1 MAEGSAGDSQE
12 KTEEPTPKK
21 KQDARQEGKVVTSK
35 EMFVF
40 ASMLSAMVILMAGSF
55 AGKALARDFAS
66 FFRFGGAE
74 NFDSL
79 ILTRL
84 EDSLYHVLVIGMVL
98 GVPML
103 IATVAMQAAMGG
115 GILFAT
121 TNMKPK
127 FSKLNILS
135 GIKRMVSAKA
145 AIELLKA
152 VMKVTMLSV
161 AAGVVLWQWLPTLSS
176 TAFMG
181 VGEQFSM
188 LSSVSYQVLMALVL
202 ALAIIGAVDLIW
214 QIYSM
219 NKQLK
224 MSKQEI
230 KEESK
235 QTQGSPEVKGA
246 IRRKQMEAAQNGAA
260 RRAALDDVKDATA
273 IITNP
278 KHFSVALR
286 YVPGEDDAPTVLA
299 LGEGAMAFQIRELA
313 KEHDVTILPVPP
325 LARALYFTSKI
336 GGEIHPGLYAAVA
349 TILAH
354 VYHLDQEPDADMPE
368 VELTKEFQ
376 FNEHGKVAA

>member
-1 MAEGSAGDSQE
+1 MAEGGAGDSQE

-152 VMKVTMLSV
+152 VMKVTML
-161 AAGVVLWQWLPTLSS
+161 
-176 TAFMG
+176 
-181 VGEQFSM
+181 
-188 LSSVSYQVLMALVL
+188 
-202 ALAIIGAVDLIW
+202 
-214 QIYSM
+214 
-219 NKQLK
+219 
-224 MSKQEI
+224 
-230 KEESK
+230 
-235 QTQGSPEVKGA
+235 
-246 IRRKQMEAAQNGAA
+246 
-260 RRAALDDVKDATA
+260 
-273 IITNP
+273 
-278 KHFSVALR
+278 
-286 YVPGEDDAPTVLA
+286 
-299 LGEGAMAFQIRELA
+299 
-313 KEHDVTILPVPP
+313 
-325 LARALYFTSKI
+325 
-336 GGEIHPGLYAAVA
+336 
-349 TILAH
+349 
-354 VYHLDQEPDADMPE
+354 
-368 VELTKEFQ
+368 
-376 FNEHGKVAA
+376 